1 MTSAASF
8 FKQSDSAFGVFYP
21 TNYLI
26 AIFPSYPA
34 AERARQTLLES
45 GYEEDETLAI
55 RGDELIEISEDAH
68 EDAGFWS
75 RLTAHI
81 SRILGTEE
89 LYLDD
94 DLKHAHA
101 GAGFLAVHCPGEEEG
116 RRVQKLLEPFGP
128 VSMRRYSSFAIERMI

>member
-1 MTSAASF
+1 MT
-8 FKQSDSAFGVFYP
+8 
-21 TNYLI
+21 
-26 AIFPSYPA
+26 
-34 AERARQTLLES
+34 
-45 GYEEDETLAI
+45 I
-55 RGDELIEISEDAH
+55 RGDELIDISEDAH

-101 GAGFLAVHCPGEEEG
+101 GAGFLAVDCPGEEEG